1 VTLLV
6 VAMLFGLELIASDLV
21 SVVAAL
27 VVFSSPGDSLVL
39 LARIGGVILLLF
51 GVVVT
56 PVLGVRQAKQEPGG
70 RPHLSAAH

>member
-1 VTLLV
+1 VVT
-6 VAMLFGLELIASDLV
+6 I
-21 SVVAAL
+21 VAAL
-27 VVFSSPGDSLVL
+27 VVFSYLGDSLVL

-51 GVVVT
+51 GVVT

>member
-39 LARIGGVILLLF
+39 LARIGGVI
-51 GVVVT
+51 
-56 PVLGVRQAKQEPGG
+56 
-70 RPHLSAAH
+70 SCS